1 MSHPPQPRSQHGFT
15 RMELMFVLVAVLLLA
30 CLAMLFLSHQ
40 HTTQETR
47 KRISCVSNLKN
58 VGLGFR
64 VFAHDNDDRFPFY
77 VTNSLGFANTAWAWE
92 HFQAMSNEMGSAKI
106 LVCRADRERYTNI
119 MSDFGMG
126 PHLASTS
133 LAGQGN
139 AAVSYFVSL
148 DADESLPNVMLVG
161 DRNLVTN
168 SENLQGKVLA
178 SSPASLSA
186 WDDRQHSRRGNAV
199 LADGSVQW
207 MTNPLLAKQVA
218 ISSAGGPGTNRLLLP
233 LLP

>member
-1 MSHPPQPRSQHGFT
+1 
-15 RMELMFVLVAVLLLA
+15 MELMFVVVAVALLGIVAVL
-30 CLAMLFLSHQ
+30 FVQ
-40 HTTQETR
+40 QRRQTDETR

-64 VFAHDNDDRFPFY
+64 VFANDNDDRLPFNT
-77 VTNSLGFANTAWAWE
+77 TNSLGFTNTAWVWE

-126 PHLASTS
+126 PHMTSTS
-133 LAGQGN
+133 LARQRN

-148 DADESLPNVMLVG
+148 DADETLPNVMMVG
-161 DRNLVTN
+161 DRNLITN
-168 SENLQGKVLA
+168 SANLHGKVLA
-178 SSPASLSA
+178 SSPASLTA
-186 WDDRQHSRRGNAV
+186 WDERQHGRRGNAT
-199 LADGSVQW
+199 LSDGSVQW
-207 MTNPLLAKQVA
+207 MTNPMLEKQVA
-218 ISSAGGPGTNRLLLP
+218 MSSSGGPATNRLLLP